1 MFDQAIGGSV
11 IFCCLRKCGQIGKYY
26 IFKVQYYM
34 CILYKELLVCY
45 IIRLSLLTM
54 HEFVLY
60 ILPKI
65 YSQKIYYVYC
75 LCTDIDIICTVLYFI
90 TVVKTQ
96 YFSVFVDTIESIT
109 VHEHSQKGN
118 AFVALFC
125 NKF

>member
-1 MFDQAIGGSV
+1 M
-11 IFCCLRKCGQIGKYY
+11 
-26 IFKVQYYM
+26 
-34 CILYKELLVCY
+34 
-45 IIRLSLLTM
+45 TM

-96 YFSVFVDTIESIT
+96 YFSVFVDTMNQLLFMNIP
-109 VHEHSQKGN
+109 KK
-118 AFVALFC
+118 AMLLWLFFVTNFGK
-125 NKF
+125 NYEVSP

>member
-1 MFDQAIGGSV
+1 M
-11 IFCCLRKCGQIGKYY
+11 
-26 IFKVQYYM
+26 
-34 CILYKELLVCY
+34 
-45 IIRLSLLTM
+45 TM

-65 YSQKIYYVYC
+65 YSQKIYNVHC

-96 YFSVFVDTIESIT
+96 HFSVFVDTIESIT
-109 VHEHSQKGN
+109 VHKHSQKGN

>member
-1 MFDQAIGGSV
+1 M
-11 IFCCLRKCGQIGKYY
+11 
-26 IFKVQYYM
+26 
-34 CILYKELLVCY
+34 
-45 IIRLSLLTM
+45 TM

-90 TVVKTQ
+90 KVVKTQ
-96 YFSVFVDTIESIT
+96 HFSVSWNQLLFINIPK
-109 VHEHSQKGN
+109 KGN